1 MGTQY
6 RVTLTKEE
14 IEELQAICSKGTH
27 PSRAVLCA
35 RALLLLDRG
44 ENNSKPWKL
53 EEVSS
58 ALGMTANSE
67 PPEEAFCHRRTRKSA
82 EPKAA
87 GTPVKAGQVRRGI

>member
-1 MGTQY
+1 MRSAIIDRGSRMGTQY

-14 IEELQAICSKGTH
+14 VEELQAFCNKGTH

-44 ENNSKPWKL
+44 ENNSRPWKL

-58 ALGMTANSE
+58 ALGMTT
-67 PPEEAFCHRRTRKSA
+67 RTLNHLKKRFVT
-82 EPKAA
+82 E
-87 GTPVKAGQVRRGI
+87 

>member
-44 ENNSKPWKL
+44 ENNSKPWN
-53 EEVSS
+53 
-58 ALGMTANSE
+58 A
-67 PPEEAFCHRRTRKSA
+67 
-82 EPKAA
+82 
-87 GTPVKAGQVRRGI
+87 